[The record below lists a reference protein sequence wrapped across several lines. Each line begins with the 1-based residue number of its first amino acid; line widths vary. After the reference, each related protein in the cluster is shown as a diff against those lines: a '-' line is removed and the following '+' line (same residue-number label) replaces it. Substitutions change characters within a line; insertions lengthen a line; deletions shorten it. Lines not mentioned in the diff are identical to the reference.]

1 MLKTLQLLLFLSL
14 TALTACGVRPDA
26 DMGPEIATQ
35 DQIAELSRAFRDLG
49 PEVDPEEAQRAA
61 QVAYQYTNVLAKEYE
76 ITDRPLVHNTKVN
89 MGMKPR
95 GLCYQWADD
104 LEARMAKE
112 GFRTLTLHRGIA
124 NYDKTF
130 RIEHSTLIVSR
141 RGDGMFDGIV
151 LDPWR
156 KGGRL
161 TWVGTDEDKYD
172 WIEQDTVFAWKRAAR
187 GDAVTQV
194 AKAE

>member
-1 MLKTLQLLLFLSL
+1 MFKILHLMLFLAL
-14 TALTACGVRPDA
+14 TGLTACGVRPDA
-26 DMGPEIATQ
+26 DLGPETATPE
-35 DQIAELSRAFRDLG
+35 QIAELSRAFQDLG
-49 PEVDPEEAQRAA
+49 PQVDPEEAQRAA
-61 QVAYQYTNVLAKEYE
+61 QIAFDYTNVLAKEYQ

-89 MGMKPR
+89 MGLKPR

-104 LEARMAKE
+104 LEERMAKE
-112 GFRTLTLHRGIA
+112 NFRTLTLHRGIA

-141 RGDGMFDGIV
+141 RGDDMFEGIV

-161 TWVGTDEDKYD
+161 TWIETAEDQYD
-172 WIEQDTVFAWKRAAR
+172 WIEQDKVFAWKLAAR
-187 GDAVTQV
+187 GEATTQV
-194 AKAE
+194 AKAQ